1 MSTFRTPQVVLFSD
15 DLPRAVAFYTRLGF
29 AETFGVPADNEPVHV
44 DLSLDG
50 YKIGIGSVAS
60 TRDDHG
66 LDPIARANA
75 RPHHIDPGQYAAD
88 QAVLGLPGRA
98 QYMTDRCGI
107 TSTRSRATSN
117 STPGC
122 ATAAPRCSPS
132 GGAMTHSSSQPVR
145 MRTAATFQTR
155 RSSCST
161 PATSPWRKRSNT
173 IATNVD
179 AFLVKHHS

>member
-29 AETFGVPADNEPVHV
+29 AETFQVPADNEPVHV

-75 RPHHIDPGQYAAD
+75 RP
-88 QAVLGLPGRA
+88 
-98 QYMTDRCGI
+98 
-107 TSTRSRATSN
+107 
-117 STPGC
+117 
-122 ATAAPRCSPS
+122 
-132 GGAMTHSSSQPVR
+132 SSSGRTTLPPPTRISWQPER
-145 MRTAATFQTR
+145 LPWHLHTHG
-155 RSSCST
+155 ST
-161 PATSPWRKRSNT
+161 GC
-173 IATNVD
+173 
-179 AFLVKHHS
+179 